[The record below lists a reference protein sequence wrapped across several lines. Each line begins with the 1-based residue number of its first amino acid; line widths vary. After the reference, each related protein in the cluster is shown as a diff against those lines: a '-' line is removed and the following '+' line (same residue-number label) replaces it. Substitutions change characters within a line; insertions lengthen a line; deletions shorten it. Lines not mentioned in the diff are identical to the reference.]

1 MTRAAQ
7 LTFGIGMAITYKDSG
22 VDLEVYEESMQR
34 LPKLMHRTFTPRVLR
49 NDGGF
54 AGLFALDFSQK
65 LFARN
70 YKQPILVSGT
80 DGVGTK
86 LKVAIAAKKHSTI
99 GIDLVAMCVNDI
111 LCTGAEPLF
120 FLDYVAMAKD
130 DPTLLEHLVQGISD
144 GCIDA
149 ECSLIGGETA
159 IMPDHYELGDYELAG
174 FAVGV
179 VDKQN
184 IISGKSV
191 QPGDIILGVNSSGI
205 HSNGY
210 SLARKAIFDVG
221 KHQLDS
227 YIPELQSTVADALL
241 EPTLIYSRLTRTVLS
256 HYKVKNVVHGLAH
269 ITGGGLLENTER
281 ILPDSVDLVF
291 ERGSWPVL
299 PVFQWIQ
306 KLGGIA
312 DSEME
317 HVFNMGVG
325 FVLIVRP
332 FFATSIQNMVKNL
345 GYECWPIGQA
355 AQGTG
360 KSRFAK

>member
-1 MTRAAQ
+1 
-7 LTFGIGMAITYKDSG
+7 MAITYKDSG
-22 VDLEVYEESMQR
+22 VDLELYEESMQR

-70 YKQPILVSGT
+70 YAEPILVSGT

-86 LKVAIAAKKHSTI
+86 LKVSIGANRHSTI
-99 GIDLVAMCVNDI
+99 GIDLVAMCVNDV

-120 FLDYVAMAKD
+120 FLDYIAMGKD
-130 DPTLLEHLVQGISD
+130 NPSLLEQLVHGISD

-159 IMPDHYELGDYELAG
+159 IMPDHYQTGDYELAG
-174 FAVGV
+174 FCVGV
-179 VDKQN
+179 VDKKDV
-184 IISGKSV
+184 ISGKSV
-191 QPGDIILGVNSSGI
+191 APGDVILGVNSSGI

-210 SLARKAIFDVG
+210 SLARKVIFD
-221 KHQLDS
+221 KAQLQLDS
-227 YIPELQSTVADALL
+227 YIPELQQTVADALL
-241 EPTLIYSRLTRTVLS
+241 EPTLIYSKLTRSVLS
-256 HYKVKNVVHGLAH
+256 RYKVKNVVHGLAH

-281 ILPDSVDLVF
+281 ILPPSVDLIF
-291 ERGSWPVL
+291 QRGSWPVL
-299 PVFQWIQ
+299 PVFRWIAE
-306 KLGGIA
+306 LGGVET
-312 DSEME
+312 SEME

-332 FFATSIQNMVKNL
+332 YFASSIQSQIQQL
-345 GYECWPIGQA
+345 GFQCWPIGEA
-355 AQGTG
+355 VTGTR
-360 KSRFAK
+360 KSRYAN

>member
-1 MTRAAQ
+1 
-7 LTFGIGMAITYKDSG
+7 MAITYKDSG
-22 VDLEVYEESMQR
+22 VDLELYEESMQR

-70 YKQPILVSGT
+70 YAEPILVSGT

-86 LKVAIAAKKHSTI
+86 LKVSIGANRHSTI
-99 GIDLVAMCVNDI
+99 GIDLVAMCVNDV

-120 FLDYVAMAKD
+120 FLDYIAMGKD
-130 DPTLLEHLVQGISD
+130 NPSLLEQLVHGISD

-159 IMPDHYELGDYELAG
+159 IMPDHYQTGDYELAG
-174 FAVGV
+174 FCVGV
-179 VDKQN
+179 VDKKDV
-184 IISGKSV
+184 ISGKSV
-191 QPGDIILGVNSSGI
+191 APGDVILGVNSSGI

-210 SLARKAIFDVG
+210 SLARKVIFD
-221 KHQLDS
+221 KAQLQLDS
-227 YIPELQSTVADALL
+227 YVPELQQTVADALL
-241 EPTLIYSRLTRTVLS
+241 EPTLIYSKLTRSVLS
-256 HYKVKNVVHGLAH
+256 RYKVKNVVHGLAH

-281 ILPDSVDLVF
+281 ILPASVDLMF
-291 ERGSWPVL
+291 HRGSWPIL
-299 PVFQWIQ
+299 PVFKWIAE
-306 KLGGIA
+306 LGGVEN
-312 DSEME
+312 SEME

-332 FFATSIQNMVKNL
+332 YFASSIQSQIQQL
-345 GYECWPIGQA
+345 GFQCWPIGEA
-355 AQGTG
+355 VAGTG
-360 KSRFAK
+360 KSRYAN